1 MTPLRRVLLLLSLAL
16 VGVAAGAGAIL
27 AALEGLESAGRRYS
41 ELSLPWLGMAWL
53 VWLSS
58 AWAQGRRWHA
68 LLPVEGLTGE
78 ELGKVLLGAN
88 VLNLALPGPVGELGA
103 AWYLYREHGV
113 PLPMGLSSTLL
124 GRFVALLVY
133 GAVTLS
139 LWPFLEVPEATGRWL
154 GPLTGVLAL
163 GTLPL
168 LVLFRPTLLLRP
180 LGWLGRLPGG
190 ADLEQRF
197 HWWIRCFGALGKLGT
212 GRWLQAAG
220 WSLVNVG
227 VLGTAGYCCFAA
239 ADVEARPLGALFVQV
254 FTALVSVAA
263 VILPSGLGAVDLA
276 FVSVFPVAAEGT
288 MGDAVLCAAV
298 VRVVQLG
305 SLAAG
310 IPAMLLLLARLPE
323 AQSPEAVERLRQLV
337 KNL

>member
-1 MTPLRRVLLLLSLAL
+1 MSPLRRVLLLLCFAL
-16 VGVAAGAGAIL
+16 VGVAVGAGAIL
-27 AALEGLESAGRRYS
+27 AALDGLEAAGRRYS
-41 ELSLPWLGMAWL
+41 ELSLPWLALAWL
-53 VWLSS
+53 IWVSS
-58 AWAQGRRWHA
+58 AWVQGRRWHA
-68 LLPVEGLTGE
+68 LLPVEGLSAE
-78 ELGKVLLGAN
+78 ELARVLLGAN

-133 GAVTLS
+133 GAVTLG
-139 LWPFLEVPEATGRWL
+139 LWPWLQVPEATGRWL

-168 LVLFRPTLLLRP
+168 LALFRPTLLLRP
-180 LGWLGRLPGG
+180 VAWIGRLPGG
-190 ADLEQRF
+190 AALEQRF
-197 HWWIRCFGALGKLGT
+197 QWWIRCFGALGRLGM
-212 GRWLQAAG
+212 GRWLKAAA

-239 ADVEARPLGALFVQV
+239 ADVQARPFGALFVQA

-276 FVSVFPVAAEGT
+276 FVSVFPAAAEGT
-288 MGDAVLCAAV
+288 VGDAVLCAAV
-298 VRVVQLG
+298 VRVVQLA

-310 IPAMLLLLARLPE
+310 IPAMLLLLAKLPE
-323 AQSPEAVERLRQLV
+323 AQNPEAVERLRQLV